1 VVRLLLVVA
10 LDGLSYAAWL
20 FLVSAGLT
28 FTYGVLRVLNLAHGN
43 LYALGAYLGATLVLH
58 YAASG
63 VAVALGYGLLLL
75 AAVVIGTLAG
85 PIIEGLF
92 LRRVYSREEE
102 VQLLLTFSISL
113 ILEDVV
119 KLTWG
124 VTPIFADMPYTWLG
138 RVRLGGVNYAWY
150 PFLLTG
156 VALAVAGLLWLVVT
170 RTRLGKLLAAVI
182 ADREVSLTLGI
193 DVPRVCTL
201 AFTAGAVLA
210 ALGGALTAPMFSLVP
225 GVGADVLV
233 ASFAVIAIGG
243 LGSIGGAALGSIVV
257 GLARSAA
264 VYFFPELD
272 LFAIYFIMALV
283 LLFRPEGLFGVI
295 EVRRI

>member
-1 VVRLLLVVA
+1 VRLLLVVA
-10 LDGLSYAAWL
+10 LDGLTYASWL

-43 LYALGAYLGATLVLH
+43 LYALGAYLGATLVLR
-58 YAASG
+58 YAATGS
-63 VAVALGYGLLLL
+63 VPALAYGLLFL
-75 AAVVIGTLAG
+75 AAVVIGLVFG
-85 PIIEGLF
+85 PLIERGF
-92 LRRVYSREEE
+92 LRRVYSRDEE

-119 KLTWG
+119 KLVWG
-124 VTPIFADMPYTWLG
+124 VNPIFADMPYSYLG

-150 PFLLTG
+150 PFLLTAI
-156 VALAVAGLLWLVVT
+156 ALAIGVLLWLVVT
-170 RTRLGKLLAAVI
+170 RTRLGKVLASVI
-182 ADREVSLTLGI
+182 TDREVSLTLGI
-193 DVPRVCTL
+193 NVPRVYTW

-210 ALGGALTAPMFSLVP
+210 ALGGALTAPMFSLAP
-225 GVGADVLV
+225 GVGAEVLV
-233 ASFAVIAIGG
+233 TSFAVIAIGG
-243 LGSIGGAALGSIVV
+243 LGSIGGAALGALIV

-272 LFAIYFIMALV
+272 LFAIYLIMALV
-283 LLFRPEGLFGVI
+283 LLFRPQGFFGEI

>member
-1 VVRLLLVVA
+1 VRLLLVVG
-10 LDGLSYAAWL
+10 LDGLAYASWL

-58 YAASG
+58 YAATGSTP
-63 VAVALGYGLLLL
+63 ALTYALLLL
-75 AAVVIGTLAG
+75 AALVIGVVVG
-85 PIIEGLF
+85 PLIERLF
-92 LRRVYSREEE
+92 LRRVYSRDEE

-124 VTPIFADMPYTWLG
+124 VTPIFADLPYTYLG

-150 PFLLTG
+150 PFLLTAI
-156 VALAVAGLLWLVVT
+156 ALAVGAFLWLVVT
-170 RTRLGKLLAAVI
+170 RTRLGKILTSVI
-182 ADREVSLTLGI
+182 TDREVSLTLGI
-193 DVPRVCTL
+193 NVPLVYTL

-225 GVGADVLV
+225 GVGAEVLV
-233 ASFAVIAIGG
+233 TSFAVIAIGG
-243 LGSIGGAALGSIVV
+243 LGSIGGAALGSLLV
-257 GLARSAA
+257 GMARSFA
-264 VYFFPELD
+264 VYKFPEMD
-272 LFAIYFIMALV
+272 LYVIYLIMALV
-283 LLFRPEGLFGVI
+283 LLFRPQGFFGEI

>member
-10 LDGLSYAAWL
+10 LDGLTYAAWL

-43 LYALGAYLGATLVLH
+43 LYALGAYLGASLVLR
-58 YAASG
+58 YAATGS
-63 VAVALGYGLLLL
+63 AVAFSYGLLLL
-75 AAVVIGTLAG
+75 AAVVVGVLAG
-85 PIIEGLF
+85 PVIEGLF
-92 LRRVYSREEE
+92 LRRVYSRDEE

-150 PFLLTG
+150 PFLLAG
-156 VALAVAGLLWLVVT
+156 AALAVAGLLWFVVT
-170 RTRLGKLLAAVI
+170 RTRLGKVLAAVI

-193 DVPRVCTL
+193 DVPRVYTL

-210 ALGGALTAPMFSLVP
+210 ALGGALTAPMFSLSP

-233 ASFAVIAIGG
+233 TSFAVIAIGG

-257 GLARSAA
+257 GVARSAA

-283 LLFRPEGLFGVI
+283 LLVRPEGLFGVV

>member
-1 VVRLLLVVA
+1 MRLLLVVG
-10 LDGLSYAAWL
+10 LDGLAYASWL

-58 YAASG
+58 YAATGSTP
-63 VAVALGYGLLLL
+63 ALTYALLLL
-75 AAVVIGTLAG
+75 AAVVIGVVVG
-85 PIIEGLF
+85 PLIERLF
-92 LRRVYSREEE
+92 LRRVYSRDEE

-124 VTPIFADMPYTWLG
+124 VTPIFADLPYTYLG

-150 PFLLTG
+150 PFLLT
-156 VALAVAGLLWLVVT
+156 VIALAVGGLLWLVVT
-170 RTRLGKLLAAVI
+170 RTRLGKILTSVI
-182 ADREVSLTLGI
+182 TDREVSLTLGI
-193 DVPRVCTL
+193 NVPRVYTL

-210 ALGGALTAPMFSLVP
+210 ALGGALTAPMFSLAP
-225 GVGADVLV
+225 GVGAEVLV
-233 ASFAVIAIGG
+233 TSFAVIAIGG
-243 LGSIGGAALGSIVV
+243 LGSIGGAALGSLLV
-257 GLARSAA
+257 GLARSFA
-264 VYFFPELD
+264 VYKFPELD
-272 LFAIYFIMALV
+272 LFVIYLIMALV
-283 LLFRPEGLFGVI
+283 LLFRPQGFFGEI

>member
-1 VVRLLLVVA
+1 MRLLLVVG
-10 LDGLSYAAWL
+10 LDGLTYASWL

-58 YAASG
+58 YAATGSTP
-63 VAVALGYGLLLL
+63 ALTYALLLIAAL
-75 AAVVIGTLAG
+75 VIGAVVG
-85 PIIEGLF
+85 PLIERFF
-92 LRRVYSREEE
+92 LRRVYSRDEE

-119 KLTWG
+119 KLVWG
-124 VTPIFADMPYTWLG
+124 VTPIFADLPYTYLG

-150 PFLLTG
+150 PFLLAAI
-156 VALAVAGLLWLVVT
+156 ALAIGGLLWLVVT
-170 RTRLGKLLAAVI
+170 RTRLGKILTSVI
-182 ADREVSLTLGI
+182 TDREVSLTLGI
-193 DVPRVCTL
+193 NVPRVYIL

-233 ASFAVIAIGG
+233 TSFAVIAIGG
-243 LGSIGGAALGSIVV
+243 LGSIGGAALGSLLV
-257 GLARSAA
+257 GMARSFA
-264 VYFFPELD
+264 VYKFPELD
-272 LFAIYFIMALV
+272 LFVIYLIMALV
-283 LLFRPEGLFGVI
+283 LLFRPQGFFGEI

>member
-1 VVRLLLVVA
+1 MRLLLVVA
-10 LDGLSYAAWL
+10 LDGLTYASWL

-43 LYALGAYLGATLVLH
+43 LYALGAYLGATLVLR
-58 YAASG
+58 YAATGSMP
-63 VAVALGYGLLLL
+63 ALAYGLLFV
-75 AAVVIGTLAG
+75 AAVVVGLVVG
-85 PIIEGLF
+85 PLIERVF
-92 LRRVYSREEE
+92 LRRVYSRDEE

-124 VTPIFADMPYTWLG
+124 VNPIFADMPYSYLG
-138 RVRLGGVNYAWY
+138 RVRLGGINYAWY
-150 PFLLTG
+150 PFLLTAI
-156 VALAVAGLLWLVVT
+156 ALAVGGLLWFVVT
-170 RTRLGKLLAAVI
+170 RTRLGKVLAAVI

-193 DVPRVCTL
+193 NVPRVYTW

-210 ALGGALTAPMFSLVP
+210 ALGGALTAPMFSLAP
-225 GVGADVLV
+225 GVGAEVLV
-233 ASFAVIAIGG
+233 TSFAVIAIGG
-243 LGSIGGAALGSIVV
+243 LGSIGGAALGSVIV
-257 GLARSAA
+257 GMARSAA

-272 LFAIYFIMALV
+272 LFAIYLIMALV
-283 LLFRPEGLFGVI
+283 LLFRPQGLFGEI

>member
-1 VVRLLLVVA
+1 MRLLLFVT
-10 LDGLSYAAWL
+10 LDGLTYAAWL

-28 FTYGVLRVLNLAHGN
+28 FTYGVLRILNLAHGN

-58 YAASG
+58 YAATGSM
-63 VAVALGYGLLLL
+63 VALSYGLLLI
-75 AAVVIGTLAG
+75 AAVIVGIAAG
-85 PIIEGLF
+85 PVIERLF
-92 LRRVYSREEE
+92 LRRVYSRDEE

-124 VTPIFADMPYTWLG
+124 VTPIFADMPYTYLG

-156 VALAVAGLLWLVVT
+156 ISLAVAGLLWAVVT
-170 RTRLGKLLAAVI
+170 RTRLGKVLASVI

-193 DVPRVCTL
+193 NVPRVYTL

-225 GVGADVLV
+225 GLGADVLV
-233 ASFAVIAIGG
+233 TSFAVIAIGG
-243 LGSIGGAALGSIVV
+243 LGSIVGAALGAIVV

-264 VYFFPELD
+264 VYFLPELD
-272 LFAIYFIMALV
+272 LFAIYFTMALV
-283 LLFRPEGLFGVI
+283 LLFRPQGFFGEI

>member
-1 VVRLLLVVA
+1 MRLLLVVA
-10 LDGLSYAAWL
+10 LDGLTYASWL

-43 LYALGAYLGATLVLH
+43 LYALGAYLGATLVLR
-58 YAASG
+58 YAATGSIP
-63 VAVALGYGLLLL
+63 ALAYGLLFV
-75 AAVVIGTLAG
+75 AAVVVGLIVG
-85 PIIEGLF
+85 PLIERVF
-92 LRRVYSREEE
+92 LRRVYSRDEE

-119 KLTWG
+119 KLVWG
-124 VTPIFADMPYTWLG
+124 VNPIFADMPYSYLG
-138 RVRLGGVNYAWY
+138 RVRLGGINYAWY
-150 PFLLTG
+150 PFLLTAI
-156 VALAVAGLLWLVVT
+156 ALAVGGILWLVVT
-170 RTRLGKLLAAVI
+170 RTRLGKVLASVI

-193 DVPRVCTL
+193 NVPRVYTW

-210 ALGGALTAPMFSLVP
+210 ALGGALTAPMFSLAP
-225 GVGADVLV
+225 GVGAEVLV
-233 ASFAVIAIGG
+233 TSFAVIAIGG
-243 LGSIGGAALGSIVV
+243 LGSIGGAALGSIIV

-272 LFAIYFIMALV
+272 LFAIYLIMALV
-283 LLFRPEGLFGVI
+283 LLFRPQGLFGEI

>member
-1 VVRLLLVVA
+1 VRLVLFVA
-10 LDGLSYAAWL
+10 LDGLTYAAWL

-28 FTYGVLRVLNLAHGN
+28 FTYGVLRILNLAHGN
-43 LYALGAYLGATLVLH
+43 LYALGAYLGATLVLR
-58 YAASG
+58 YAATGS
-63 VAVALGYGLLLL
+63 AAALSYGLLLL
-75 AAVVIGTLAG
+75 AAVAVGIGAG
-85 PIIEGLF
+85 PVIERLF
-92 LRRVYSREEE
+92 LRRVYSRDDE

-113 ILEDVV
+113 ILEDMV

-124 VTPIFADMPYTWLG
+124 VTPIFAEMPYTYLG

-156 VALAVAGLLWLVVT
+156 IALAVAGLLWVVVT
-170 RTRLGKLLAAVI
+170 RTRLGKVLASVI
-182 ADREVSLTLGI
+182 ADREVSMTLGI
-193 DVPRVCTL
+193 NVPRVYTL

-210 ALGGALTAPMFSLVP
+210 ALGGAFTAPMFSLVP

-233 ASFAVIAIGG
+233 TSFAVIAIGG
-243 LGSIGGAALGSIVV
+243 LGSVAGAALGAIVV

-272 LFAIYFIMALV
+272 LFAIYFMMALV
-283 LLFRPEGLFGVI
+283 LLFRPQGFFGEI

>member
-1 VVRLLLVVA
+1 VRLVLFVG
-10 LDGLSYAAWL
+10 LDGLNYAAWL

-28 FTYGVLRVLNLAHGN
+28 FTYGVLRILNLAHGN
-43 LYALGAYLGATLVLH
+43 LYALGAYLGATLVLR
-58 YAASG
+58 YSATGST
-63 VAVALGYGLLLL
+63 VALGYALLLL
-75 AAVVIGTLAG
+75 AAVAVGILAG
-85 PIIEGLF
+85 PVIERLF
-92 LRRVYSREEE
+92 LRRVYGREEE

-124 VTPIFADMPYTWLG
+124 VTPIFADIPYTYLG

-150 PFLLTG
+150 PFLLTA
-156 VALAVAGLLWLVVT
+156 VALAVAGLLWVVIT
-170 RTRLGKLLAAVI
+170 RTRLGKVLASVI

-193 DVPRVCTL
+193 NVPRVYTL

-233 ASFAVIAIGG
+233 TSFAVIAIGG
-243 LGSIGGAALGSIVV
+243 LGSIAGAALGAIVV

-264 VYFFPELD
+264 VYVFPELD

-283 LLFRPEGLFGVI
+283 LLFRPQGFFGEVD
-295 EVRRI
+295 VRRI

>member
-10 LDGLSYAAWL
+10 LDGLTYAAWL

-43 LYALGAYLGATLVLH
+43 LYALGAYFGATLVLH

-63 VAVALGYGLLLL
+63 STVALGYGLLLL
-75 AAVVIGTLAG
+75 AAVVVGIVAG

-124 VTPIFADMPYTWLG
+124 VTPIFADTPYTWLG

-150 PFLLTG
+150 PFLLAG
-156 VALAVAGLLWLVVT
+156 VALAVAGLVWLVVT

-193 DVPRVCTL
+193 DVPRVYTL

-272 LFAIYFIMALV
+272 LFTIYFIMAVV
-283 LLFRPEGLFGVI
+283 LLFRPEGFFGVI

>member
-1 VVRLLLVVA
+1 MRLLLVVG
-10 LDGLSYAAWL
+10 LDGLTYASWL

-58 YAASG
+58 YAATGSTP
-63 VAVALGYGLLLL
+63 ALTYALLLIAAL
-75 AAVVIGTLAG
+75 VIGAVVG
-85 PIIEGLF
+85 PLIERFF
-92 LRRVYSREEE
+92 LRRVYSRDEE

-119 KLTWG
+119 KLVWG
-124 VTPIFADMPYTWLG
+124 VTPIFADLPYTYLG

-150 PFLLTG
+150 PFLLAAI
-156 VALAVAGLLWLVVT
+156 ALAIGGLLWLVVT
-170 RTRLGKLLAAVI
+170 RTRLGKILTSVI
-182 ADREVSLTLGI
+182 SDREVSLTLGI
-193 DVPRVCTL
+193 NVPRVYTL

-233 ASFAVIAIGG
+233 TSFAVIAIGG
-243 LGSIGGAALGSIVV
+243 LGSIGGAALGSLLV
-257 GLARSAA
+257 GMARSFA
-264 VYFFPELD
+264 VYKFPELD
-272 LFAIYFIMALV
+272 LFVIYLIMALV
-283 LLFRPEGLFGVI
+283 LLFRPQGFFGEI

>member
-1 VVRLLLVVA
+1 MRLLLVVA
-10 LDGLSYAAWL
+10 LDGLTYAAWL
-20 FLVSAGLT
+20 FLVSTGLT

-43 LYALGAYLGATLVLH
+43 LYALGAYLGATLVLQ

-63 VAVALGYGLLLL
+63 SAVALSYGLLLVAAVAIGL
-75 AAVVIGTLAG
+75 AAG
-85 PIIEGLF
+85 PLIERVF
-92 LRRVYSREEE
+92 LRRVYARDEE

-119 KLTWG
+119 KLVWG
-124 VTPIFADMPYTWLG
+124 VTPIYADMPYTFLG

-150 PFLLTG
+150 PFLL
-156 VALAVAGLLWLVVT
+156 VAIALAVAGLLWFVVT
-170 RTRLGKLLAAVI
+170 RTRLGKVLASVI

-193 DVPRVCTL
+193 NVPRVYTL

-210 ALGGALTAPMFSLVP
+210 ALGGALTAPMFSLAP

-233 ASFAVIAIGG
+233 TSFAVIAIGG
-243 LGSIGGAALGSIVV
+243 LGSIGGAALGALLV

-264 VYFFPELD
+264 VYFAPELD
-272 LFAIYFIMALV
+272 LFAIYAIMALV
-283 LLFRPEGLFGVI
+283 LLFRPQGLFGEV

>member
-1 VVRLLLVVA
+1 MRLLLVVA
-10 LDGLSYAAWL
+10 LDGLTYASWL

-43 LYALGAYLGATLVLH
+43 LYALGAYLGATLVLR
-58 YAASG
+58 YAATGSMP
-63 VAVALGYGLLLL
+63 ALAYGLLFV
-75 AAVVIGTLAG
+75 AAVVVGLVVG
-85 PIIEGLF
+85 PLIERVF
-92 LRRVYSREEE
+92 LRRVYSRDEE

-119 KLTWG
+119 KLVWG
-124 VTPIFADMPYTWLG
+124 VNPIFADMPYSYLG
-138 RVRLGGVNYAWY
+138 RVRLGGINYAWY
-150 PFLLTG
+150 PFLLTAI
-156 VALAVAGLLWLVVT
+156 ALAVGGILWLVVT
-170 RTRLGKLLAAVI
+170 RTRLGKVLASVI

-193 DVPRVCTL
+193 NVPRVYTW

-210 ALGGALTAPMFSLVP
+210 ALGGALTAPMFSLAP
-225 GVGADVLV
+225 GVGAEVLV
-233 ASFAVIAIGG
+233 TSFAVIAIGG
-243 LGSIGGAALGSIVV
+243 LGSIGGAALGSIIV

-272 LFAIYFIMALV
+272 LFAIYLIMALV
-283 LLFRPEGLFGVI
+283 LLFRPQGLFGEI

>member
-1 VVRLLLVVA
+1 MRLVTVIA
-10 LDGLSYAAWL
+10 LDGLAYASWL

-43 LYALGAYLGATLVLH
+43 LYALGAYLGAFLVLR
-58 YAASG
+58 YAATG
-63 VAVALGYGLLLL
+63 ATVVLGYGLLLL
-75 AAVVIGTLAG
+75 AAVAVGIVAG
-85 PIIEGLF
+85 PLIERLF

-124 VTPIFADMPYTWLG
+124 VTPMFADAPYTFLG
-138 RVRLGGVNYAWY
+138 RVRLGGINYARY
-150 PFLLTG
+150 PFLLT
-156 VALAVAGLLWLVVT
+156 ALAVVTGLLLWLVVT
-170 RTRLGKLLAAVI
+170 RTRAGKLLVAVI
-182 ADREVSLTLGI
+182 TDREVSSTLGI
-193 DVPRVCTL
+193 NVPRVYTA
-201 AFTAGAVLA
+201 AFTVGAVLA
-210 ALGGALTAPMFSLVP
+210 ALGGAFTSPMFSLVP

-233 ASFAVIAIGG
+233 ISFAVIAIGG

-264 VYFFPELD
+264 VYLLPELD
-272 LFAIYFIMALV
+272 LFAIYLLMALV
-283 LLFRPEGLFGVI
+283 LLFRPEGLFGQI

>member
-1 VVRLLLVVA
+1 MRLLLVVA
-10 LDGLSYAAWL
+10 LDGLTYASWL

-43 LYALGAYLGATLVLH
+43 LYALGAYLGATLVLR
-58 YAASG
+58 YAATG
-63 VAVALGYGLLLL
+63 YVPALAYGLLFV
-75 AAVVIGTLAG
+75 AAVVVGVVVG
-85 PIIEGLF
+85 PLIERVF
-92 LRRVYSREEE
+92 LRRVYSRDEE

-119 KLTWG
+119 KLIWG
-124 VTPIFADMPYTWLG
+124 VNPIFADMPYSYLG
-138 RVRLGGVNYAWY
+138 RVRLGGINYAWY
-150 PFLLTG
+150 PFLLTAI
-156 VALAVAGLLWLVVT
+156 ALAVGGILWLVVT
-170 RTRLGKLLAAVI
+170 RTRLGKVLAAVI

-193 DVPRVCTL
+193 NVPRVYTW

-210 ALGGALTAPMFSLVP
+210 ALGGALTAPMFSLAP
-225 GVGADVLV
+225 GVGAEVLV
-233 ASFAVIAIGG
+233 TSFAVIAIGG
-243 LGSIGGAALGSIVV
+243 LGSIGGAALGSIIV

-272 LFAIYFIMALV
+272 LFAIYLIMALV
-283 LLFRPEGLFGVI
+283 LLFRPQGLFGEI

>member
-1 VVRLLLVVA
+1 MRLVTVIA
-10 LDGLSYAAWL
+10 LDGLAYASWL

-43 LYALGAYLGATLVLH
+43 LYALGAYLGAFLVLR
-58 YAASG
+58 YAATG
-63 VAVALGYGLLLL
+63 ATVVLGYGLLLL
-75 AAVVIGTLAG
+75 AAVAVGIVAG
-85 PIIEGLF
+85 PLIERLF

-124 VTPIFADMPYTWLG
+124 VTPMFADAPYTFLG
-138 RVRLGGVNYAWY
+138 RVRLGGINYARY
-150 PFLLTG
+150 PFLLT
-156 VALAVAGLLWLVVT
+156 ALAVVTGLLLWLVVT
-170 RTRLGKLLAAVI
+170 RTRAGKLLVAVI
-182 ADREVSLTLGI
+182 TDREVSSTLGI
-193 DVPRVCTL
+193 NVPRVYTA
-201 AFTAGAVLA
+201 AFTVGAVLA
-210 ALGGALTAPMFSLVP
+210 ALGGAFTSPMFSLVP

-233 ASFAVIAIGG
+233 ISFAVIAIGG

-264 VYFFPELD
+264 VYLLPELD
-272 LFAIYFIMALV
+272 LFAIYLIMALV
-283 LLFRPEGLFGVI
+283 LLFRPEGLFGQI

>member
-1 VVRLLLVVA
+1 VRLLLVVA
-10 LDGLSYAAWL
+10 LDGVTYAAWL

-63 VAVALGYGLLLL
+63 SAVGLSYALLLIAAVAVG
-75 AAVVIGTLAG
+75 VTAG
-85 PIIEGLF
+85 PLIERLF
-92 LRRVYSREEE
+92 LRRVYARDEE

-119 KLTWG
+119 KLVWG
-124 VTPIFADMPYTWLG
+124 VTPIYADMPYTFLG
-138 RVRLGGVNYAWY
+138 RVRLGGVNYALY
-150 PFLLTG
+150 PFLLLG
-156 VALAVAGLLWLVVT
+156 VALAVAGLLWLIVT
-170 RTRLGKLLAAVI
+170 RTRLGKVLAAVI

-193 DVPRVCTL
+193 NVPRVYTL

-210 ALGGALTAPMFSLVP
+210 ALGGAVTAPMFSLVP

-233 ASFAVIAIGG
+233 TSFAVIAIGG
-243 LGSIGGAALGSIVV
+243 LGSIGGAALGALIVGV
-257 GLARSAA
+257 ARSAA
-264 VYFFPELD
+264 VYFAPELD
-272 LFAIYFIMALV
+272 LFAIYAMMALV
-283 LLFRPEGLFGVI
+283 LLFRPQGLFGEV

>member
-1 VVRLLLVVA
+1 MRLLLIVA
-10 LDGLSYAAWL
+10 LDGLTYAAWL

-43 LYALGAYLGATLVLH
+43 LYALGAYLGATLVLR

-63 VAVALGYGLLLL
+63 SAVVLEYALLPL
-75 AAVVIGTLAG
+75 AAIVIGITAG
-85 PIIEGLF
+85 PVIERLF
-92 LRRVYSREEE
+92 LRRVYSRDEE

-119 KLTWG
+119 KLVWG
-124 VTPIFADMPYTWLG
+124 VTPIYADAPYTSLG
-138 RVRLGGVNYAWY
+138 RIRLGGVNYAWY
-150 PFLLTG
+150 PFLLGG

-170 RTRLGKLLAAVI
+170 RTRLGKVLASVI

-193 DVPRVCTL
+193 DVPRVYTL

-225 GVGADVLV
+225 GAGADVLV
-233 ASFAVIAIGG
+233 TSFAVIAIGG
-243 LGSIGGAALGSIVV
+243 LGSIGGAALGAIVV

-272 LFAIYFIMALV
+272 LFAIYFTMALV
-283 LLFRPEGLFGVI
+283 LLFRPQGLFGEF